1 LVVDAAT
8 RLLLVAAGVVGWLGC
23 VSLTRVSNMER
34 PEQGDVIRDRAV
46 D

>member
-1 LVVDAAT
+1 MRQHT
-8 RLLLVAAGVVGWLGC
+8 RLLINGKAYQTKVKYKF
-23 VSLTRVSNMER
+23 MER